1 MGNFVKVGMADYKI
15 ARAPDKLITTGLG
28 SCIGICL
35 CDISSRIGA
44 MAHIM
49 LPSGELSRGHTHNQA
64 KFADTALELVLGELH
79 KDGITA
85 NRLIAK
91 IAGGAQ
97 MFKFLGESDIM
108 KIGLRNVQAVEENLK
123 KHNIKMVAKDVGGNI
138 GRTIIFDPATGEL
151 LIKTLGNG
159 ERVI

>member
-1 MGNFVKVGMADYKI
+1 MGNFVKVGMADFKI
-15 ARAPDKLITTGLG
+15 ARAPDKLLTAGLG

-35 CDISSRIGA
+35 CDTGNKVGA

-49 LPSGELSRGHTHNQA
+49 LPSGEAARGKSYNHA
-64 KFADTALELVLGELH
+64 KFADTALEMVLQELN
-79 KDGITA
+79 KDGIA
-85 NRLIAK
+85 SHRLIAK

-108 KIGLRNVQAVEENLK
+108 KIGLRNAQAVEENLK
-123 KHNIKMVAKDVGGNI
+123 KHNIRMVAKDVGGSV
-138 GRTIIFDPATGEL
+138 GRTIVFDPATGEL